1 MTHPSIG
8 DIPLSELD
16 DHLEHYGVKGMK
28 WGVRKAEG
36 SGGGGSTKKKAPSTQ
51 EIKKARRTMRNAME
65 DELEGAS
72 LKKKA
77 SIAFLGEASGQLSR
91 DYRMMPERA
100 VALRSTAGE
109 RLAMTILA
117 GPSGGASIVA
127 LAANTG
133 MRKQIEREQK
143 LVRGD

>member
-8 DIPLSELD
+8 DIPLGELD
-16 DHLEHYGVKGMK
+16 DYLEHYGVKGMK
-28 WGVRKAEG
+28 WGVRKA
-36 SGGGGSTKKKAPSTQ
+36 PSHA
-51 EIKKARRTMRNAME
+51 EIKSARKTMRGAMKK
-65 DELEGAS
+65 ELEGAS

-91 DYRMMPERA
+91 EYRMMPERA

-109 RLAMTILA
+109 RLAATILA

-133 MRKQIEREQK
+133 MRKQIEREQR
-143 LVRGD
+143 LARGD